1 VSIDI
6 LVQSTRGPPGP
17 LAVLLVDTRGRAGR
31 CSRAPNKIEARAR
44 AHLAEIPTATS
55 LLDELVSGLKRRA
68 AAS

>member
-6 LVQSTRGPPGP
+6 LVQYTRGHPGP
-17 LAVLLVDTRGRAGR
+17 LAVLLAGTRGRAGR
-31 CSRAPNKIEARAR
+31 CSRAPNKIEARA
-44 AHLAEIPTATS
+44 HLAEIPTDTS